1 MQPNSIESSF
11 SVVLYIFTLAVI
23 NKHCKISGVL
33 YLKKPLVISLLNVSE
48 INCSILILLVK
59 GGQLWDVRTFLLVLP
74 TSQACEGEDLVLGL
88 VSVGLERIRFK
99 GQGEAVSCG

>member
-1 MQPNSIESSF
+1 M
-11 SVVLYIFTLAVI
+11 I

-48 INCSILILLVK
+48 INCSILFLLVK

-74 TSQACEGEDLVLGL
+74 TSQACEGEDLVLVL
-88 VSVGLERIRFK
+88 VSVGLDRIRFK